1 MYVVQD
7 GSGSI
12 SGGQKQRVA
21 IARALIRDPSVLLLD
36 EATSALDTR
45 SERAVQAALDDA
57 KKGRTT
63 VTVAHRLTTV
73 RDADVILVMDRGR
86 LVEAGSHEELMARGG
101 VYANFAKE
109 GVSSFQ
115 FVLHRF
121 YSLFLF
127 TSD

>member
-86 LVEAGSHEELMARGG
+86 LVEAGSHEELLAKGG
-101 VYANFAKE
+101 VYAILANQS
-109 GVSSFQ
+109 V
-115 FVLHRF
+115 R
-121 YSLFLF
+121 LF
-127 TSD
+127 